1 LALPWRT
8 VFRRRREAARGG
20 SGPPRDAVRRAEAS
34 PVPDGSTVTEGV
46 YAELVGA
53 RVDEH

>member
-1 LALPWRT
+1 
-8 VFRRRREAARGG
+8 VFEEEERPREEVD
-20 SGPPRDAVRRAEAS
+20 GPPRDAVRRAEAS
-34 PVPDGSTVTEGV
+34 PVPGGSTVTEGV